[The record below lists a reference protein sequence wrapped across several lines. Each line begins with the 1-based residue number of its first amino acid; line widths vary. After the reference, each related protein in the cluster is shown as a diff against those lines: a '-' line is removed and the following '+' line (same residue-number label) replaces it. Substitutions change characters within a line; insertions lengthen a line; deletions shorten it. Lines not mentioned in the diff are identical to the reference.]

1 MSSAPYKYEYEYEYH
16 TMRDAALPIMYHEER
31 LPSGYGILTNWHENL
46 EILWFT
52 KGLGRVIIDNVQV
65 DAEPGDLVFI
75 NSNCLHRI
83 LSIEDVAYYCLII
96 DRSFCLRSGIP
107 AEKVRIQPRI
117 RDGIL
122 RGNYKQIIRVLEEKP
137 PTARPRP
144 RPTSCCSW
152 PGCTGGSRT
161 TPPSRNP
168 SDTST
173 TS

>member
-1 MSSAPYKYEYEYEYH
+1 MGRCSTKP
-16 TMRDAALPIMYHEER
+16 PI
-31 LPSGYGILTNWHENL
+31 LSFP
-46 EILWFT
+46 

-83 LSIEDVAYYCLII
+83 ISVEDVAYYCLII

-137 PTARPRP
+137 PYCEAEAQANILLLLARLYRGFQDDASEPESVGHKHNQLTMVRSAIQFLNSSYQQSLTIDDIC
-144 RPTSCCSW
+144 RRV
-152 PGCTGGSRT
+152 GSSKYH
-161 TPPSRNP
+161 SRR
-168 SDTST
+168 
-173 TS
+173 